1 MSSKSTH
8 SSSRRHDRGRTS
20 NRSKSPRRSKKDG
33 RHKHEETSSKKEIQ
47 KGIEKAKNRLK
58 SSLNEAIDDGRNLE
72 NSRPTQLRQE
82 KHDSSDII
90 DSVSLQ
96 AAIERIE
103 EPGFR
108 PCSFKSD
115 ADSARSVIFLFL
127 FSHIHS
133 FIFKSSTTK
142 GSETASTLF
151 TSSATTQHDRAM
163 FGPLWAS
170 KQIAEKATNK
180 KEAVKKRTDEK
191 PDEEKKEETNVPASR
206 FPMAH
211 EKLSEDIEVRNQRWL
226 QLFRERRKM
235 AIEGI
240 L

>member
-1 MSSKSTH
+1 MIAAGHRTEAKALEDQKRMDDTNM
-8 SSSRRHDRGRTS
+8 RRLV
-20 NRSKSPRRSKKDG
+20 P
-33 RHKHEETSSKKEIQ
+33 KKEIQ

-115 ADSARSVIFLFL
+115 ADSARS
-127 FSHIHS
+127 
-133 FIFKSSTTK
+133 SSTTK

-211 EKLSEDIEVRNQRWL
+211 EKVRAYLN
-226 QLFRERRKM
+226 
-235 AIEGI
+235 I
-240 L
+240 